1 MNQLEMFVPSPIWF
15 DGRTYDPEQDEIRL
29 SKQINRVWKAMNDSS
44 WHTLAEL
51 SQATGIPEAS
61 VSARIRD
68 FRKPRF
74 GGHTVLRERVKG
86 GLWRYMLK
94 PEPRVAYR
102 GIGEWNH
109 T

>member
-29 SKQINRVWKAMNDSS
+29 SKQINRVWKAMNDSG
-44 WHTLAEL
+44 WHTLAKL

-74 GGHTVLRERVKG
+74 GGHAVLRERIEG

-94 PEPRVAYR
+94 PKPRVAHE

-109 T
+109 R

>member
-29 SKQINRVWKAMNDSS
+29 SKQINRVWKTMNDSG

-74 GGHTVLRERVKG
+74 GGHEVLRERAGG
-86 GLWRYMLK
+86 GLWRYILV
-94 PEPRVAYR
+94 PRTGV
-102 GIGEWNH
+102 
-109 T
+109 